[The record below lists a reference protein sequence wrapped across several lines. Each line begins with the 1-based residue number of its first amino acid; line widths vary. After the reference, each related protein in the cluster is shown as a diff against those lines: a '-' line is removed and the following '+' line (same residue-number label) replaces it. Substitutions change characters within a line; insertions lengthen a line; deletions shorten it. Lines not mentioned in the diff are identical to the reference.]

1 MMSLA
6 QSLHSIQA
14 AIEERRA
21 QGLVLPDEYSCE
33 TCGKLDMSNPGVA
46 AVVTKLGY
54 AESQTLLCRCKEDR
68 ILRAKAQHR
77 FANLPHEE
85 PDQGPRSFERFK
97 EMQGTEKGLEAAL
110 AFAKGEGPHILTLA
124 GKVGRG
130 KSYLLEAIGRQLLDD
145 GVRVRYEFTP
155 DLLKALRNSFS
166 RDSLVDTSE
175 IDARCSGAEVL
186 LLDDVGAES
195 TTPWTNERVTT
206 FVDERYRSGR
216 RLAVATNHT
225 YGEMMARNSRLAS
238 RLFDT
243 KTGSVKLAYMTGVD
257 YRTGKQ

>member
-1 MMSLA
+1 M
-6 QSLHSIQA
+6 
-14 AIEERRA
+14 
-21 QGLVLPDEYSCE
+21 
-33 TCGKLDMSNPGVA
+33 
-46 AVVTKLGY
+46 
-54 AESQTLLCRCKEDR
+54 
-68 ILRAKAQHR
+68 
-77 FANLPHEE
+77 
-85 PDQGPRSFERFK
+85 
-97 EMQGTEKGLEAAL
+97 
-110 AFAKGEGPHILTLA
+110 
-124 GKVGRG
+124 GRG

-216 RLAVATNHT
+216 RLAVATKPHLWRDDGAQLPAGVAAVRHQDGQREAGLHDGRGLQDGEAMRPVFDNGVT
-225 YGEMMARNSRLAS
+225 YNLIRYQHSQKRRNG
-238 RLFDT
+238 T
-243 KTGSVKLAYMTGVD
+243 
-257 YRTGKQ
+257 

>member
-6 QSLHSIQA
+6 QVHASTQVKVGVK
-14 AIEERRA
+14 RA
-21 QGLVLPDEYSCE
+21 RALLLPEAYRCE
-33 TCGKLDMSNPGVA
+33 FCGKVDMSKQGIAEVLA
-46 AVVTKLGY
+46 KLGY
-54 AESQTLLCRCKEDR
+54 AESQLLHCYCELYLID
-68 ILRAKAQHR
+68 RAKAQHR

-85 PDQGPRSFERFK
+85 PGQDPRSFERFK

-145 GVRVRYEFTP
+145 WVRVRYEFTP

-225 YGEMMARNSRLAS
+225 YAEMMARNSRLAS